1 MAFLDVSEVI
11 RDPLFTSPVTLIH
24 RIESYDENGNPV
36 WTDGDRTEVMA
47 VVTSDMKTLE
57 RLPDSL
63 RREGTIMV
71 RFMVADAPEGF
82 QAKGYDGL
90 IWRGKRFVVK
100 DTADYSQF
108 GEGFLRMTCWPEE
121 ATDGGY

>member
-1 MAFLDVSEVI
+1 MALLDVSEVI

-36 WTDGDRTEVMA
+36 WTDADQAEVMA
-47 VVTSDMKTLE
+47 VVTSDMKSLE
-57 RLPDSL
+57 RLPDAL
-63 RREGTIMV
+63 RREGTILV
-71 RFMVADAPEGF
+71 RFMIDDAPEGF
-82 QAKGYDGL
+82 SGGGYDAV

-108 GEGFLRMTCWPEE
+108 GDGFLRMTCWPEE
-121 ATDGGY
+121 INDGGY